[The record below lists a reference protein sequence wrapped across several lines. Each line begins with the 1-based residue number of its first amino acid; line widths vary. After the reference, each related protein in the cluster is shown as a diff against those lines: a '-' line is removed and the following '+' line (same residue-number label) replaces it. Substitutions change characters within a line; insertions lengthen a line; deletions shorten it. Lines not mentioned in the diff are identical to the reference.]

1 MRYAVLSDI
10 HSNLEALTA
19 VLDHLASERIDRTL
33 CLGDMVGYG
42 ADPAACL
49 ERLHALDAVMVGG
62 NHDLAC
68 VGKFDVNWFN
78 QAAKAAILWT
88 RDQLSVTDLDRLRRL
103 PLTTVEE
110 PFAPPQ
116 GEAHGVGFTLTH
128 ASLRHPER
136 FEYLMDAA
144 SALDTLAACR
154 TRFCLVGHT
163 HLPCVLEYDRAQR
176 RLLRVATLSAELA
189 DFTYADADDRGY
201 LINPG
206 SVGQPRDGD
215 PRASAA
221 IIDTDAKRVA
231 VRRVAYDVAAAQA
244 KIRNAG
250 LPAFLAERLA
260 IGR

>member
-10 HSNLEALTA
+10 YSNLEALTA
-19 VLDHLASERIDRTL
+19 VLDHLAAERIDRTL

-49 ERLHALDAVMVGG
+49 ERLHALGAVMVGG

-68 VGKFDVNWFN
+68 VGKCDVDWFN
-78 QAAKAAILWT
+78 QAAKAAVLWT

-110 PFAPPQ
+110 PF
-116 GEAHGVGFTLTH
+116 TLAH

-136 FEYLMDAA
+136 FEYLMDTA
-144 SALDTLAACR
+144 SALDTLLACR

-163 HLPCVLEYDRAQR
+163 HLPCVVEYDRNRR
-176 RLLRVATLSAELA
+176 RLLRVATLPAELA
-189 DFTYADADDRGY
+189 DVAYAETADRCY
-201 LINPG
+201 LVNPG

-221 IIDTDAKRVA
+221 IIDTGARRIA
-231 VRRVAYDVAAAQA
+231 VRRIAYDIAAAQA
-244 KIRNAG
+244 KIRAAG

-260 IGR
+260 VGR